1 MNKRGNEPK
10 SLLRRLLRL
19 ADEQTAPKD
28 HASSQITKPSSTHQQ
43 PAPATP
49 PPEISPVR
57 PARPEVI
64 QPPDPLVPQTRST
77 QPIDIPQQITGI
89 EERLQAEEALEKLR
103 KKTAQIANEFAEGKL
118 NRMQFTA
125 MYAYYNERRVIT
137 ERLLAR
143 NPDTQAW
150 QQVMQPGHTGFL
162 RQYFEA
168 RVLSHAIYDLAMND
182 AARLLA
188 NQGTVPAPSE
198 IVTQILSAIAIL
210 RQRKQLAH
218 LNPARKQIDNGHWVV
233 VIPGKY
239 TVGITLFS
247 LEPSTQQVT
256 LVQDLHRD
264 FERAN
269 RVALDR
275 GVRIPD
281 QLVFPHRSLFEKSD
295 DTPRPG

>member
-1 MNKRGNEPK
+1 VNKRGNEPK
-10 SLLRRLLRL
+10 SLLRRLLRQ
-19 ADEQTAPKD
+19 ADEQIAARD
-28 HASSQITKPSSTHQQ
+28 QDSAQVTKPSASHQQ
-43 PAPATP
+43 PP
-49 PPEISPVR
+49 PGVSPVR
-57 PARPEVI
+57 PARPEVV
-64 QPPDPLVPQTRST
+64 QPPDPLAPQPRNT
-77 QPIDIPQQITGI
+77 QPINIPQQITDI

-103 KKTAQIANEFAEGKL
+103 QKTAQIATEFADGKL

-125 MYAYYNERRVIT
+125 MYAYYNERRVIA

-150 QQVMQPGHTGFL
+150 QQVVQPGHTGFL

-168 RVLSHAIYDLAMND
+168 RVLSHAIYDI
-182 AARLLA
+182 AATDSSRPLA
-188 NQGTVPAPSE
+188 NQGTVQTPEA

-210 RQRKQLAH
+210 RQRNLLAH
-218 LNPARKQIDNGHWVV
+218 LSPARKQVDNGRWVV

-269 RVALDR
+269 RLALER
-275 GVRIPD
+275 GIRIPE
-281 QLVFPHRSLFEKSD
+281 QLVFPHRSLFEKAD
-295 DTPRPG
+295 DLSRPG

>member
-10 SLLRRLLRL
+10 SLLRRLLRQ
-19 ADEQTAPKD
+19 ADEQIAARD
-28 HASSQITKPSSTHQQ
+28 HASTQATKPSAGHHQ
-43 PAPATP
+43 P
-49 PPEISPVR
+49 PPEVSPVR
-57 PARPEVI
+57 PARPEVV
-64 QPPDPLVPQTRST
+64 QPPDPLAPQPRNT
-77 QPIDIPQQITGI
+77 QPINIPQQITDI

-103 KKTAQIANEFAEGKL
+103 QKTAQIASEFADGKL

-125 MYAYYNERRVIT
+125 MYAYYNERRVIA

-150 QQVMQPGHTGFL
+150 QQVVQPGHTGFL

-168 RVLSHAIYDLAMND
+168 RVLSHAIYDITATD
-182 AARLLA
+182 TTHALA
-188 NQGTVPAPSE
+188 NQGTVQTPDA
-198 IVTQILSAIAIL
+198 IVTQILAAIAIL
-210 RQRKQLAH
+210 RQRNLLGH
-218 LNPARKQIDNGHWVV
+218 LSPARKQVDNGRWVV

-269 RVALDR
+269 RLALER
-275 GVRIPD
+275 GIRVPE
-281 QLVFPHRSLFEKSD
+281 QLVFPHRSLFEKAD
-295 DTPRPG
+295 DLSRPG